1 MYAVYKLAEDETLRN
16 IGGLADSAAYKIALR
31 RPDNTPVSPEEL
43 AGISFYNRLEVIAEA
58 EFDDEAG

>member
-1 MYAVYKLAEDETLRN
+1 LRTRR
-16 IGGLADSAAYKIALR
+16 YKIALR